1 MKHRVKGSLLWLLL
15 AMVTALD
22 ILFYQSL
29 SWHYEMQGEV
39 TDLSRLPIESSGY
52 EVDRS
57 VRWYMRAAVRE
68 KASP

>member
-15 AMVTALD
+15 AMVTALG

-39 TDLSRLPIESSGY
+39 TDLSGLPIESSGY
-52 EVDRS
+52 EVVYAGGGS
-57 VRWYMRAAVRE
+57 G

>member
-15 AMVTALD
+15 AMVTALG

-39 TDLSRLPIESSGY
+39 TDLSGLPIESSGY
-52 EVDRS
+52 EV
-57 VRWYMRAAVRE
+57 V
-68 KASP
+68 